1 MLGAQSAGSEEVLVA
16 LSVSFRYLCSLLLV
30 PFLAQE
36 ALVALVVEL
45 VVRPVTPV
53 NSELEL
59 LGLQMQPLEFREL
72 VQLVQLVVEKRLVEP
87 LELVDFLKLPL
98 ELPLEL
104 PRLAVDFGSVGL
116 GQANQVEASGA
127 LGARSEVG

>member
-1 MLGAQSAGSEEVLVA
+1 M
-16 LSVSFRYLCSLLLV
+16 
-30 PFLAQE
+30 
-36 ALVALVVEL
+36 ALVVEL

-59 LGLQMQPLEFREL
+59 LGLQMQPPEFREL

-104 PRLAVDFGSVGL
+104 LLELPRLAVDFGSVGL

>member
-1 MLGAQSAGSEEVLVA
+1 M
-16 LSVSFRYLCSLLLV
+16 
-30 PFLAQE
+30 
-36 ALVALVVEL
+36 ALVVEL

-59 LGLQMQPLEFREL
+59 LGLQMQPPEFRELVQL

-87 LELVDFLKLPL
+87 LELVDFLK
-98 ELPLEL
+98 LPLEL